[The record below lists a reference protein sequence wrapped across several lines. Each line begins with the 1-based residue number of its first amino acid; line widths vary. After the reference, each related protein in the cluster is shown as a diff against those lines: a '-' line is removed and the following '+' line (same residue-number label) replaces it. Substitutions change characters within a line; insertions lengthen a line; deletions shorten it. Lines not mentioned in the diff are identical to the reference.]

1 MVSDQHALKWSYRTG
16 QRYPVCTRWLLEKS
30 QMGLSANGRLRV
42 KAHSGKH
49 GNPSSILGKS
59 RGTSCDARIDTIAVK
74 RKKQQNKKKELV
86 GAQQLT
92 LGKLQIPI
100 VI

>member
-59 RGTSCDARIDTIAVK
+59 RGTSCDAKIDTIAVK
-74 RKKQQNKKKELV
+74 RKKQQNKKRS
-86 GAQQLT
+86 
-92 LGKLQIPI
+92 
-100 VI
+100 